1 MRFYSSQLKGH
12 ARRRPSRCFSSE
24 GLAKKGHSL
33 ARMSCIR
40 ESVQI
45 SVFLQI
51 CKQPMY
57 TLLVCSRSVEFM
69 LNILND
75 PN

>member
-1 MRFYSSQLKGH
+1 MLADVLLGL
-12 ARRRPSRCFSSE
+12 SSE

-51 CKQPMY
+51 CRQPIY
-57 TLLVCSRSVEFM
+57 TDPLVCSRSVEFL